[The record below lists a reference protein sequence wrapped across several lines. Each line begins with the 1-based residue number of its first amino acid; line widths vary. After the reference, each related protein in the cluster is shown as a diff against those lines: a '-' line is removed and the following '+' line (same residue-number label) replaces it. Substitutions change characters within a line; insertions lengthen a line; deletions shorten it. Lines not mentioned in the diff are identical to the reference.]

1 MEIDKENFKCGTIYD
16 ILTSP
21 NVDHTVGGK
30 CSECGACCADVIPI
44 SSREAKTIKAYIKR
58 HRVEP
63 VRHVAAGS
71 DILDGVC
78 PFCDTGKPRKKCRIY
93 SVRPGIC
100 RRWICSHPDGRR
112 AGGATRMLV
121 SMWEVFYGEDH
132 YKGTIDILPKLPDA
146 QEAASSPTAAPRK

>member
-1 MEIDKENFKCGTIYD
+1 MEIDRENFKCGTIYD
-16 ILTSP
+16 ILASP

-58 HRVEP
+58 HHVEP
-63 VRHVAAGS
+63 VRHVPAGS
-71 DILDGVC
+71 SIIDGVC
-78 PFCDTGKPRKKCRIY
+78 PFYDTGRPSKKCRIY

-121 SMWEVFYGEDH
+121 SMWEVFYGENH
-132 YKGTIDILPKLPDA
+132 YRGAINILPKLPDA
-146 QEAASSPTAAPRK
+146 QEAASSQAAASRQ

>member
-1 MEIDKENFKCGTIYD
+1 M
-16 ILTSP
+16 SP
-21 NVDHTVGGK
+21 NVDYTVGGK
-30 CSECGACCADVIPI
+30 CSECGACCADIIPV
-44 SSREAKTIKAYIKR
+44 SSREIKAIKAYIKR
-58 HRVEP
+58 HHVEP

-71 DILDGVC
+71 DILDGMC

-132 YKGTIDILPKLPDA
+132 YKGAIDILPKLPDA